1 VKRKAL
7 FEFTALKGVHSSE
20 NIARITFKSLEQLR
34 VLQKLLALTTDNASN
49 NDTLV
54 EHLHRQLL
62 TQFDDKVDPKLSNIK
77 PIMRFRGKQ
86 HRIQCIAH
94 VLNLIVGQ
102 ILSSLKTGTAKE
114 AQDFDETEVK
124 SIGPLNGVVKIRLI
138 VL

>member
-1 VKRKAL
+1 VKREAL
-7 FEFTALKGVHSSE
+7 FEFTALKGVHFGE

-34 VLQKLLALTTDNASN
+34 VLQKLLALTADNASN

-54 EHLHRQLL
+54 EHLHCQLL
-62 TQFDDKVDPKLSNIK
+62 TQFDDKVDLELSNIK

-86 HRIQCIAH
+86 HRIRCIAH

-114 AQDFDETEVK
+114 A
-124 SIGPLNGVVKIRLI
+124 
-138 VL
+138 